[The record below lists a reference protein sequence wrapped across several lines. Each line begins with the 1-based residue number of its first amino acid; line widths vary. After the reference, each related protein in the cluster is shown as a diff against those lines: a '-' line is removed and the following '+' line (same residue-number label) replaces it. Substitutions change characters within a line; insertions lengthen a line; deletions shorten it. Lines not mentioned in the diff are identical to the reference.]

1 MRRIAALLSLCS
13 SIALV
18 QAPQLSPQAA
28 YDQAIAPMEITHRSI
43 ANWSDIETAA
53 LGVAVQQAGDA
64 CQARTSVTY
73 TGDDLIAF
81 ARLCALG
88 QQWQA
93 TFTAATTYINS
104 KDVAKPQLAQA
115 YAYEVDADLNLKDEK
130 SALHAS
136 IAMLQAVPYGPLSDE
151 VTTSTIRYLQ
161 LAFTDDAIT
170 LHLARQ
176 PTLLRLL
183 STPPAAPAQPNAA
196 APIPLHTLFEHALDF
211 AALEQ
216 YVNQPRLASGII
228 SDIDAATPSNLSPDD
243 AIPIANARRQ
253 YALLGTRLPSI
264 SVTTSLLSPTAPP
277 RINPDF
283 GASTILLLFPP
294 WCAQCIRQAPQI
306 APAISRLGGN
316 VRIYGLL
323 ADNPPAAP
331 PPAATP
337 AKPQP
342 ASPAKAIHHPT
353 SRESAEPPA
362 PTPPD
367 KTEAPKSEADQLRGT
382 PTLVVAPSTVASFGA
397 NDFPFLIAT
406 DHDGIIRLLLPAA
419 PENAF
424 VVGGAID
431 QITRHIVAEW
441 VPSHSATM
449 NPNPKMNP
457 KQ

>member
-1 MRRIAALLSLCS
+1 MRCIAAILSLCAS
-13 SIALV
+13 MAFA
-18 QAPQLSPQAA
+18 QPPQLSPQAA
-28 YDQAIAPMEITHRSI
+28 YDQAIAPVEITHRSI
-43 ANWSDIETAA
+43 ANWSDIETSA
-53 LGVAVQQAGDA
+53 LGVAVLQARDA
-64 CQARTSVTY
+64 CLARTSVTF

-88 QQWQA
+88 QQWPT

-130 SALHAS
+130 SALRAS

-161 LAFTDDAIT
+161 LAFTDDALA
-170 LHLARQ
+170 LHVARQ
-176 PTLLRLL
+176 PILIRRL
-183 STPPAAPAQPNAA
+183 STPPATLAQPNAA
-196 APIPLHTLFEHALDF
+196 PPIPLHTLFEHALDF

-243 AIPIANARRQ
+243 AVPMADARRQ
-253 YALLGTRLPSI
+253 YALLGTHLPSI
-264 SVTTSLLSPTAPP
+264 SVAVSLFSPTATP

-283 GASTILLLFPP
+283 GTSAVFLLFPP
-294 WCAQCIRQAPQI
+294 WCAQCLRQAAQI

-323 ADNPPAAP
+323 ADNPPPAP
-331 PPAATP
+331 PPAATT

-342 ASPAKAIHHPT
+342 TSSPNRMHHPT
-353 SRESAEPPA
+353 AREAAEQPAAAPSDKPETSKSAP
-362 PTPPD
+362 
-367 KTEAPKSEADQLRGT
+367 DQLRGT
-382 PTLVVAPSTVASFGA
+382 PTLVVAPSTLASFAA

-406 DHDGIIRLLLPAA
+406 DHDGIIRLLLTAA

-431 QITRHIVAEW
+431 QITTHITAEW
-441 VPSHSATM
+441 APPAQ
-449 NPNPKMNP
+449 P
-457 KQ
+457 

>member
-1 MRRIAALLSLCS
+1 MRKIAAILSLCS
-13 SIALV
+13 SMALA
-18 QAPQLSPQAA
+18 QAPQLSPQDA
-28 YDQAIAPMEITHRSI
+28 YDQAIAPVEITHRSI

-53 LGVAVQQAGDA
+53 LGVAVQQAKDA
-64 CQARTSVTY
+64 CLARTSATY
-73 TGDDLIAF
+73 AGDDLIAF

-88 QQWQA
+88 QQWPT

-115 YAYEVDADLNLKDEK
+115 YAYEVDADLNLNDEK
-130 SALHAS
+130 SALRAS

-216 YVNQPRLASGII
+216 YLNQPRLASGII
-228 SDIDAATPSNLSPDD
+228 SDIDAATPSNLNPDD
-243 AIPIANARRQ
+243 AIPIAEARRR
-253 YALLGTRLPSI
+253 YALLGTHLPAI
-264 SVTTSLLSPTAPP
+264 SVTTSLLSSTAPP

-283 GASTILLLFPP
+283 GTSTVLLLFPP
-294 WCAQCIRQAPQI
+294 WCAQCIRQAAQI

-323 ADNPPAAP
+323 ADNPPPAP

-342 ASPAKAIHHPT
+342 ASSANRIHHPT
-353 SRESAEPPA
+353 SREAAEQPA
-362 PTPPD
+362 ATPPD
-367 KTEAPKSEADQLRGT
+367 KPETPKSAADQLRGT
-382 PTLVVAPSTVASFGA
+382 PNLVVAPSTLATLTA

-424 VVGGAID
+424 VRGGAID
-431 QITRHIVAEW
+431 QITTHIAAEW
-441 VPSHSATM
+441 PLRGQ
-449 NPNPKMNP
+449 P
-457 KQ
+457 